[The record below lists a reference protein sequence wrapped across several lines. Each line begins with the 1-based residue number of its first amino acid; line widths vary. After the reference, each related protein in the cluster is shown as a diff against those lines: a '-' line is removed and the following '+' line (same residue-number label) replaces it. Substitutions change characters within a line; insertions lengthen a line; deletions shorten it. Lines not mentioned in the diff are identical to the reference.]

1 MALILDSAEHMN
13 ATVSARVVLDGSRFV
28 DDLQLVAICG
38 HANVVPGHDCNHGKQ
53 STFGLPAL
61 AATAGVIVCASR
73 SHGNLNLVCIAA
85 TVQGSTREII
95 ATGMDAVVDGR
106 V

>member
-1 MALILDSAEHMN
+1 MIDDTNAANSGADQPDS
-13 ATVSARVVLDGSRFV
+13 S
-28 DDLQLVAICG
+28 
-38 HANVVPGHDCNHGKQ
+38 
-53 STFGLPAL
+53 
-61 AATAGVIVCASR
+61 AGVIVCALR